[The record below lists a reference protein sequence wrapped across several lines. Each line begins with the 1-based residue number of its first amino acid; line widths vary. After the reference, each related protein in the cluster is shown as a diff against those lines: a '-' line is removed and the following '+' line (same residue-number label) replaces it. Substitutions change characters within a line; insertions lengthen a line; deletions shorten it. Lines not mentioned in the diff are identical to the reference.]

1 MTIRRGARRALLLV
15 LALIGLTV
23 VPAAGAGAAAA
34 PISISLRSQP
44 AWASAGDDVRLG
56 LTVRGDVAGL
66 EVRALI
72 HTYLTTRAGFDR
84 SVTGSRLGGIVGT
97 AAAPA
102 DALPLGTLTLP
113 LQNPDAPRDTTRIR
127 VPFPRGGRA
136 GVFPVE
142 VEVRNPSTGERAAS
156 FVTFLTIVAP
166 LSGGAPVLEP
176 LRVAWV
182 WPIVAPPAT
191 TTDGSASSAFTRA
204 IAPDGRLGRIAA
216 ALPSA
221 ADIPI
226 TLESDPATLQSW
238 NASTDAA
245 AKEGFARV
253 RASTNAPQHET
264 IGATYTPISIPA
276 FIANQLSDLAVNELD
291 AGLVAMRSA
300 TDRAI
305 SPDVTAARPLDGPAL
320 ALLQA
325 HGATHAIVSARD
337 LVTTGTPNLTPAR
350 PFTLSAGST
359 TVPAVQTDDALAALF
374 ARPASSALQAARL
387 LNGLSLIALELP
399 SQRRGV
405 VVQSSWRWAPTEE
418 SLRAVADG
426 LDQHPLLTPTPV
438 SALFADVP
446 VERTGGRP
454 TVRRLAP
461 VRSTTLPVD
470 ATALRATR
478 ERVDA
483 FSAFAGNGA
492 TTRQAQEHV
501 LVAPSSTL
509 GPRAGAAQLAAA
521 NAVMDGFIAKVRA
534 PVSRTLT
541 LTSRTGVVPLSFQ
554 NDTGQDLQV
563 RLQLRSDRLTF
574 PDGSEQI
581 LNLPPNNTTVQV
593 RVNTTS
599 PGSFPLLL
607 SVTSVDGRIVIERT
621 RITVRSSVVSGI
633 GIALTATA
641 GVFLLL
647 WWVTH
652 WRRSRRR
659 RIEADA

>member
-1 MTIRRGARRALLLV
+1 MTLRRPAPRALVLLV
-15 LALIGLTV
+15 ALLAITV
-23 VPAAGAGAAAA
+23 LPSVRAQAATA
-34 PISISLRSQP
+34 PISIALRSQP

-56 LTVRGDVAGL
+56 LAVRGDVAGL
-66 EVRALI
+66 EVRAVI

-84 SVTGSRLGGIVGT
+84 AVTGSRLGGIVGT

-166 LSGGAPVLEP
+166 LSGGEPVLEP

-182 WPIVAPPAT
+182 WPIVAPPGSA
-191 TTDGSASSAFTRA
+191 TDGGLTSAFTRA
-204 IAPDGRLGRIAA
+204 VAPAGRLGRIAA

-221 ADIPI
+221 DDIPI
-226 TLESDPATLQSW
+226 TLQSDPATLESW
-238 NASTDAA
+238 SRATDDAA
-245 AKEGFARV
+245 KDGFARV

-276 FIANQLSDLAVNELD
+276 FIANDLADLAVNELD

-300 TDRAI
+300 TDRAV
-305 SPDVTAARPLDGPAL
+305 SPDVTAARPLDGPSL
-320 ALLQA
+320 TLLQQ
-325 HGATHAIVSARD
+325 HGATHAIVAARD

-350 PFTLSAGST
+350 PFTLSSGT
-359 TVPAVQTDDALAALF
+359 TTMPAVQTDDALAALF
-374 ARPASSALQAARL
+374 ARPATAALQAARL
-387 LNGLSLIALELP
+387 LNGLALVALELP

-405 VVQSSWRWAPTEE
+405 VVQPAGQWAPKEDA
-418 SLRAVADG
+418 LRAVAEG
-426 LDQHPLLTPTPV
+426 LDQHPLLSPTPV
-438 SALFADVP
+438 SGLFAEVP
-446 VERTGGRP
+446 VERTGSRA

-461 VRSTTLPVD
+461 VRSTALPVD
-470 ATALRATR
+470 PEALRTTR

-492 TTRQAQEHV
+492 TTQQALEHV

-509 GPRAGAAQLAAA
+509 TRREGAARLAAA
-521 NAVMDGFIAKVRA
+521 NATMDGFIAKVRA

-554 NDTGQDLQV
+554 NDTGQNLQV
-563 RLQLRSDRLTF
+563 RLRLRSDRLTF
-574 PDGSEQI
+574 PDGPEQI
-581 LNLPPNNTTVQV
+581 LDLPPNNTTVQV

-607 SVTSVDGRIVIERT
+607 TVTSVDGRIVIENT

-641 GVFLLL
+641 GVFLAF
-647 WWVTH
+647 WWITH

-659 RIEADA
+659 RTEADA

>member
-1 MTIRRGARRALLLV
+1 VTFRRGAPRALLLV
-15 LALIGLTV
+15 LALVGLTV
-23 VPAAGAGAAAA
+23 LPGVRAHAATE
-34 PISISLRSQP
+34 PITISLRSQP

-56 LTVRGDVAGL
+56 LTVRGEVAGL
-66 EVRALI
+66 EVRAVI

-84 SVTGSRLGGIVGT
+84 AVTGSRLGGIVGT

-191 TTDGSASSAFTRA
+191 AAGGTSTDTFTRS
-204 IAPDGRLGRIAA
+204 IAPTGRLGRIAA

-221 ADIPI
+221 EDIPI
-226 TLESDPATLQSW
+226 TLEPDPTTLQSW
-238 NASTDAA
+238 GRADDDA

-253 RASTNAPQHET
+253 RAAAGVAQHET
-264 IGATYTPISIPA
+264 IGATFTPISIPA
-276 FIANQLSDLAVNELD
+276 FLANDLPDLAVTELD
-291 AGLVAMRSA
+291 AGIVALRST
-300 TDRAI
+300 TDRPVG
-305 SPDVTAARPLDGPAL
+305 PDVTAARPLDGPSL
-320 ALLQA
+320 TLLLQ
-325 HGATHAIVSARD
+325 HGATHAIVTARD
-337 LVTTGTPNLTPAR
+337 LASTGTPNLTPAR
-350 PFTLSAGST
+350 PFTLSAGTT
-359 TVPAVQTDDALAALF
+359 TVPAVQADDALAELF
-374 ARPASSALQAARL
+374 ARPATSALQAARL
-387 LNGLSLIALELP
+387 LNGLALVALELP

-405 VVQSSWRWAPTEE
+405 VIQPSWRWSPKEDA
-418 SLRAVADG
+418 LRAVADG
-426 LDQHPLLTPTPV
+426 LGQHPLLTPNSV
-438 SALFADVP
+438 STLFADVP
-446 VERTGGRP
+446 VERTGSRP

-461 VRSTTLPVD
+461 VRATTLPVD
-470 ATALRATR
+470 PASLRATR

-509 GPRAGAAQLAAA
+509 TAPQGAAQLAAA
-521 NAVMDGFIAKVRA
+521 NATMDAFIAKVRA

-563 RLQLRSDRLTF
+563 RLRLRSDRLTF
-574 PDGSEQI
+574 PDGAEQI
-581 LNLPPNNTTVQV
+581 LDLPPNNTTVQV

-641 GVFLLL
+641 GVFLVL

-652 WRRSRRR
+652 WRRSRRQR
-659 RIEADA
+659 TEADA

>member
-1 MTIRRGARRALLLV
+1 MTLV
-15 LALIGLTV
+15 GLTALPGV
-23 VPAAGAGAAAA
+23 RAQAADA

-66 EVRALI
+66 EVRAVI

-84 SVTGSRLGGIVGT
+84 AVTGSRLGGIVGT

-182 WPIVAPPAT
+182 WPIVAQPAAT
-191 TTDGSASSAFTRA
+191 ADGSLAPTFTRA

-216 ALPSA
+216 ALPAA

-226 TLESDPATLQSW
+226 TLESDPATLTSW
-238 NASTDAA
+238 NRATAPA
-245 AKEGFARV
+245 AKEGFTRV
-253 RASTNAPQHET
+253 RASTNAAQHET

-276 FIANQLSDLAVNELD
+276 FVANQIPDLAVNELD
-291 AGLVAMRSA
+291 AGLVALRSA

-305 SPDVTAARPLDGPAL
+305 GPDVTAARPLDGPAL
-320 ALLQA
+320 TLLAQ
-325 HGATHAIVSARD
+325 HGTTHAIVSARD

-350 PFTLSAGST
+350 PFTLSAGGAAM
-359 TVPAVQTDDALAALF
+359 PAVQTDDALAALF
-374 ARPASSALQAARL
+374 SRPAASALQAARL
-387 LNGLSLIALELP
+387 LNGLALVALELP

-405 VVQSSWRWAPTEE
+405 VVEPSWRWAPTADA
-418 SLRAVADG
+418 LRAVAVG
-426 LDQHPLLTPTPV
+426 LAQHPLLTPTPV

-446 VERTGGRP
+446 AERSGGRP
-454 TVRRLAP
+454 VVRRLAP
-461 VRSTTLPVD
+461 VRSTALPVD
-470 ATALRATR
+470 LATLRATR

-483 FSAFAGNGA
+483 FSAFAGNGG
-492 TTRQAQEHV
+492 TTQQAQEHV

-509 GPRAGAAQLAAA
+509 PVGAGDAQLRAA

-563 RLQLRSDRLTF
+563 RLRLRSDRLTF

-581 LNLPPNNTTVQV
+581 LDLPPNNTTVQV

-621 RITVRSSVVSGI
+621 QITVRSSVVSGI

-641 GVFLLL
+641 GVFLVL

-652 WRRSRRR
+652 WRRSRRQR
-659 RIEADA
+659 VEADA